1 MNKKISIL
9 LSDCYSRWTV
19 CLAAAVPLL
28 FGVAITGIPFA
39 SFFIFVAGI
48 ITIFLIAYTAIRA
61 SQLRNS
67 HIDILNRRYKEDL
80 RDFEYNYG
88 KEFKRTFDEYRTE
101 VTTHLDKF
109 NKVVAKQSE
118 STRKKLHKDLEAE
131 NLVMLRTLDKKIQVL
146 ASEKNKQLKDVI
158 HENDLV
164 GHGDRLREEIQKS
177 FDKLERSIDTCL
189 VKQNAKL
196 SKLQKFSLEANKQFK
211 ETFLKKDLEK
221 FSERFRKELEISVE
235 NNRVN
240 QDKKMG
246 DLQRLTQEFEKQLKE
261 TMLKKD
267 LENFSVQFRNEMK
280 KSIEDTIAEL
290 NGNLIKRSKAVSQ
303 KSQRKKAKETKS
315 KSKVKGKKKKTE
327 KSISVKKKTKT
338 QAKGSVRKSKNV
350 STLRSTLSIS
360 RGKIKRNKMR

>member
-9 LSDCYSRWTV
+9 LSDCYPRWAV

-39 SFFIFVAGI
+39 SFFIFAAGI

-80 RDFEYNYG
+80 RDFEYNFG

-101 VTTHLDKF
+101 ITSHLDKF
-109 NKVVAKQSE
+109 NKVVAEQSE

-131 NLVMLRTLDKKIQVL
+131 NLVMLRALDKKIKVL

-158 HENDLV
+158 HEDDLV

-177 FDKLERSIDTCL
+177 FDKLERSIDTSL
-189 VKQNAKL
+189 VKQDAKL
-196 SKLQKFSLEANKQFK
+196 SKLKQFSLEANKQFK
-211 ETFLKKDLEK
+211 DTL
-221 FSERFRKELEISVE
+221 
-235 NNRVN
+235 
-240 QDKKMG
+240 
-246 DLQRLTQEFEKQLKE
+246 
-261 TMLKKD
+261 LKKD
-267 LENFSVQFRNEMK
+267 LENFSVQFRKEMK

-290 NGNLIKRSKAVSQ
+290 NGNLIKRSKVVGQ
-303 KSQRKKAKETKS
+303 KSQSKKAKETKS
-315 KSKVKGKKKKTE
+315 KSKVKETKKKTK

-338 QAKGSVRKSKNV
+338 QPKGSSRKSKNV
-350 STLRSTLSIS
+350 STLRSTLSKS
-360 RGKIKRNKMR
+360 RVKKKRNKKR

>member
-9 LSDCYSRWTV
+9 LSDCYPRWAV

-39 SFFIFVAGI
+39 SFFIFAAGI

-80 RDFEYNYG
+80 RDFEYNFG

-101 VTTHLDKF
+101 ITSHLDKF
-109 NKVVAKQSE
+109 NKVVAEQSE

-131 NLVMLRTLDKKIQVL
+131 NLVMLRALDKKIQVL

-177 FDKLERSIDTCL
+177 FDKLERSIDTSL

-196 SKLQKFSLEANKQFK
+196 SKLQQFSLEANKQIK
-211 ETFLKKDLEK
+211 ESLLKKDLDN
-221 FSERFRKELEISVE
+221 FSERFRKELEKSVE
-235 NNRVN
+235 DNRVN

-246 DLQRLTQEFEKQLKE
+246 ELQRLTQESEKRLKE
-261 TMLKKD
+261 PLLKKD
-267 LENFSVQFRNEMK
+267 LEDFSVQFRNEMK

-290 NGNLIKRSKAVSQ
+290 NGNLIKRSKVVGQ
-303 KSQRKKAKETKS
+303 KSQSKKAKETKS
-315 KSKVKGKKKKTE
+315 KSKIKGTRKKTK
-327 KSISVKKKTKT
+327 KSISVKKETKT
-338 QAKGSVRKSKNV
+338 QPKGSSRKSKNV
-350 STLRSTLSIS
+350 STLRSTLSLS
-360 RGKIKRNKMR
+360 RVKKKRNKKR